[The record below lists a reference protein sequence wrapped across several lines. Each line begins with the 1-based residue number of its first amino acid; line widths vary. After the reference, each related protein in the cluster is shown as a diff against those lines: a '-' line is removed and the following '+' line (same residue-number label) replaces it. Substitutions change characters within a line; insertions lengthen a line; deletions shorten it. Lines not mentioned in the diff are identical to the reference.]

1 MSVQPAYASLG
12 YVGVLNS
19 GTANTNRDGTG
30 TINTFAAASLR
41 GLRVEREQQ
50 LNIYAEPIKTYLVAN
65 APELRRLA

>member
-41 GLRVEREQQ
+41 GLRVADGDAY
-50 LNIYAEPIKTYLVAN
+50 IYTDGFSGSVVHAGRT
-65 APELRRLA
+65 RR